1 MGTTT
6 RLTFDEFQKLP
17 EQDGIH
23 YELDEGMLVMEP
35 SPTFRHN
42 RIRDQIARRLTEF
55 VKAHRLGEVT
65 VETDFR
71 LSTETVRN
79 PDVALVTRSQL
90 KVIDIDHSPVEG
102 APALAVEVI
111 SPGNLA
117 QDMRKKVSQY
127 LAAGCHAVWVV
138 YPELRLVEIHDAK
151 GTREVHEPN
160 SIDEEITSSR
170 VRFSLP
176 LKAIFESE
184 FPE

>member
-6 RLTFDEFQKLP
+6 RLTFDEFANLP
-17 EQDGIH
+17 EQEGVR
-23 YELDEGMLVMEP
+23 YELDEGTLVMEP
-35 SPTFRHN
+35 SPTFRYN

-71 LSTETVRN
+71 LNTETVRN
-79 PDVALVTRSQL
+79 PDVALVTRAQL
-90 KVIDIDHSPVEG
+90 QVIDIDRSPIEG
-102 APALAVEVI
+102 APALAVEVV
-111 SPGNLA
+111 SPSNLA
-117 QDMRKKVSQY
+117 QDMRKKVGQY

-151 GTREVHEPN
+151 GTREVHEPS
-160 SIDEEITSSR
+160 SINEEIPFSR
-170 VRFSLP
+170 VKFSLP

-184 FPE
+184 FLE